1 MRGLAMAATH
11 TTGAPLGSGTNA
23 LPRTRTDVGAQA
35 RREPS
40 RLPRDLRDHLL
51 LNFTDMSAYA
61 GKDVPVF
68 VRGEGCHVIDA
79 HGKRYIDGLSGLFCS
94 NLGHRYGAEI
104 GEAARAQLEQLGFT
118 PTWTVAHPRAAE
130 FAERIAEHAPEG
142 MNRVFFTTGGGE
154 ANEAIYKFARQWH
167 AANGQPNRRKAIA
180 RNLAYHGTSLGA
192 LSFTGLPYAQDPFLP
207 MAIPVTHVS
216 ETNRYRHPAGHLSE
230 GEFTQAL
237 LAEVEEAIQD
247 AGPDEVAMFIAEP
260 VQNSG
265 GCFVPP
271 DGYWQGLRTLCDRY
285 GILLVADEVITG
297 FGRVG
302 DWFASH
308 RLGIQPDMITFAK
321 GATAAL
327 ASLGGVVVHDR
338 VAEPFVSGKIT
349 YTNGVTFSG
358 HPVSS
363 AIGLAVL
370 DIYEREKVFENV
382 RENESFIESSLN
394 ELRRIPLV
402 GDVRGMGYFW
412 ALEMVKDRETKETF
426 EGDEA
431 DWLLRQVLSER
442 MFNAG
447 LLCRLDDRGDP
458 VVQLSPPLIAD
469 REVLGRMFDILG
481 TVLEGAQKVVDQ
493 GMPTSS

>member
-1 MRGLAMAATH
+1 MSSDEITFDPAIVQRQ
-11 TTGAPLGSGTNA
+11 
-23 LPRTRTDVGAQA
+23 V
-35 RREPS
+35 
-40 RLPRDLRDHLL
+40 RDHLL
-51 LNFTDMSAYA
+51 LNFTDMNVF
-61 GKDVPVF
+61 KDSDIPIF
-68 VRGEGCHVIDA
+68 VRGDGCEVIDV
-79 HGKRYIDGLSGLFCS
+79 HGKRYIDGLSGLYCS
-94 NLGHRYGAEI
+94 NLGHSFGAEV
-104 GEAARAQLEQLGFT
+104 GEAARNQLAQLGYT

-130 FAERIAEHAPEG
+130 FAERIANMAPQG
-142 MNRVFFTTGGGE
+142 LNRVFFTTSGSE
-154 ANEAIYKFARQWH
+154 ANEAIWKFARQWH

-192 LSFTGLPYAQDPFLP
+192 LSFTGLPYAQEPFEP
-207 MAIPVTHVS
+207 MAIPVRHVS
-216 ETNRYRHPAGHLSE
+216 ETNRYRHPAGDLSDA
-230 GEFTQAL
+230 EFTQAL
-237 LAEVEEAIQD
+237 LAEVEQAIRD
-247 AGPDEVAMFIAEP
+247 SGPDEVAMFIAEP

-271 DGYWQGLRTLCDRY
+271 DGYWQGLRSLCDKH

-302 DWFASH
+302 DSFASN
-308 RLGIQPDMITFAK
+308 RLGIQPDLMTFAK

-327 ASLGGVVVHDR
+327 SSLGGVVVHDR
-338 VAEPFVSGKIT
+338 VAEPFISGQVT
-349 YTNGVTFSG
+349 YLNGVTFSG

-382 RENESFIESSLN
+382 RENESFIRSSLN

-402 GDVRGMGYFW
+402 GDVRGIGYFW
-412 ALEMVKDRETKETF
+412 ALEMVKDRETKQTF

-431 DWLLRQVLSER
+431 DWLLRRVLSQR
-442 MFNAG
+442 MFDSG

-469 REVLGRMFDILG
+469 RAVLSRMFDIVG
-481 TVLEGAQKVVDQ
+481 TVLEDAQRVVDQ
-493 GMPTSS
+493 GMPASS